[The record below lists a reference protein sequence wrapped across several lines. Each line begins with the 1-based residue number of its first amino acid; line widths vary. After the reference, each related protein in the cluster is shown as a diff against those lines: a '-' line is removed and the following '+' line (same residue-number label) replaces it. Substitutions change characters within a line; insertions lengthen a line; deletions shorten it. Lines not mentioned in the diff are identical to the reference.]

1 MDPRNTMKKIIST
14 TQAPA
19 AIGPYSQANQIG
31 NMVFTSGQIALVPE
45 SMEIVQ
51 GGINEQSEQVMQ
63 NLMAVLKAA
72 HATANTVIKTTCFL
86 KDMNDFAAFNA
97 VYGKYFPESAPA
109 RSCVEVARL
118 PKDVLVEVEAIAIS
132 NA

>member
-1 MDPRNTMKKIIST
+1 MTTKKIIST
-14 TQAPA
+14 AAAPA
-19 AIGPYSQANQIG
+19 AIGPYSQANQFG

-45 SMEIVQ
+45 TMEIVA
-51 GGINEQSEQVMQ
+51 GGINEQTEQVMQ

-72 HATANTVIKTTCFL
+72 QASADTVIKTTCYL
-86 KDMNDFAAFNA
+86 KDMNDFVAFNA
-97 VYGKYFPESAPA
+97 VYGKYFPENAPA

-132 NA
+132 A

>member
-1 MDPRNTMKKIIST
+1 MTKKIIST
-14 TQAPA
+14 SQAPA

-45 SMEIVQ
+45 TMEIVE
-51 GGINEQSEQVMQ
+51 GGINEQSEQVMK

-72 HATANTVIKTTCFL
+72 QASAETVIKTTCFL
-86 KDMNDFAAFNA
+86 KDMNDFVAFNA
-97 VYGKYFPESAPA
+97 VYGKYFPENAPA

-118 PKDVLVEVEAIAIS
+118 PKDVLVEVEAIAICK
-132 NA
+132 A